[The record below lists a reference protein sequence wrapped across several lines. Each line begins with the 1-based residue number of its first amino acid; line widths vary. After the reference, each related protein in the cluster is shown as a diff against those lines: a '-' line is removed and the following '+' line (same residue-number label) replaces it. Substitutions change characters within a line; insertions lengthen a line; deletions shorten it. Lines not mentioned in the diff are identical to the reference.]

1 MIRQTTVARRRVA
14 GMVLGVF
21 VSLALAGM
29 AEAGMPPPASL
40 ALTTPAADAVI
51 VQNDPSTGCTL
62 DANRGY
68 GFVIN
73 FSWVNPQLKG
83 LKRYEL
89 VVQRTGSALAAL
101 DVIVTGTSF
110 QWRACNAFVIDGN
123 LTDWHWQVTA
133 LNNGAKVIARSEQRA
148 FSFATC
154 RLATGAVCSAP

>member
-51 VQNDPSTGCTL
+51 VQNDQSTGCTL

-89 VVQRTGSALAAL
+89 VVQHGANSAAL
-101 DVIVTGTSF
+101 DVIVTATSYR
-110 QWRACNAFVIDGN
+110 WLNCNAFVIDTN
-123 LTDWHWQVTA
+123 LTGWHWQVRA
-133 LNNGAKVIARSEQRA
+133 LNNGTKVIAISEQRA

>member
-40 ALTTPAADAVI
+40 ALITPLANAVI

-68 GFVIN
+68 GTVIN
-73 FSWVNPQLKG
+73 FSWVNPHLKG
-83 LKRYEL
+83 VKRYRL
-89 VVQRTGSALAAL
+89 VVQRTGASSAAL

-110 QWRACNAFVIDGN
+110 RWLSCNGFVIDFN
-123 LTDWHWQVTA
+123 LTGWHWQVTA
-133 LNNGAKVIARSEQRA
+133 LNNGTKVIAISELRP
-148 FSFATC
+148 FSFAPC

>member
-89 VVQRTGSALAAL
+89 VVQRTGSTLAAL
-101 DVIVTGTSF
+101 DVIVTGTSYR
-110 QWRACNAFVIDGN
+110 WLNCNAFVIDSN
-123 LTDWHWQVTA
+123 LTGWHWQVRA
-133 LNNGAKVIARSEQRA
+133 LNNGTKVIAISELRA
-148 FSFATC
+148 FSFASC
-154 RLATGAVCSAP
+154 RLADTTACHT

>member
-83 LKRYEL
+83 VKRYRL
-89 VVQRTGSALAAL
+89 VVQRTGSTSAAL
-101 DVIVTGTSF
+101 DVIVTATSF
-110 QWRACNAFVIDGN
+110 RWVVCNGFVIDGN
-123 LTDWHWQVTA
+123 RTGWHWQVTA
-133 LNNGAKVIARSEQRA
+133 LNNGTKVIAISELRP
-148 FSFATC
+148 FSFAPC